1 MKSFLSIF
9 FLCVSYTYC
18 IGQTKNSNNMTY
30 YKNNE
35 PRDYSKMIYSLSVN
49 SMDCEFVVKV
59 DDVLAFKQEQGSGGS
74 TTFKLNQFILNNGE
88 HTVEVEMYPLHG
100 KHVLGDAEVILTFHR
115 YPKND
120 MANSYDSF
128 KTVKSYILNEA
139 GEVINDISNMK
150 RYSFSATFQ
159 ATGLPIWNMG
169 WKNSVTLQ
177 KENQAKL
184 HKELYNEYRK
194 IHAILKNK
202 DLDAF
207 LELTRPREELIDF
220 TNCFRDIDRKARLNG
235 INNMINAKGAI
246 LSELPEIHETHML
259 FEANGKLV
267 TLLDNNNRAIIQFVS
282 EQNNSMR
289 NQILFK
295 FYRKDNNSMLEVIN

>member
-1 MKSFLSIF
+1 
-9 FLCVSYTYC
+9 
-18 IGQTKNSNNMTY
+18 
-30 YKNNE
+30 
-35 PRDYSKMIYSLSVN
+35 
-49 SMDCEFVVKV
+49 
-59 DDVLAFKQEQGSGGS
+59 
-74 TTFKLNQFILNNGE
+74 
-88 HTVEVEMYPLHG
+88 MYPLHG

-159 ATGLPIWNMG
+159 ATGLPIGNMG

-220 TNCFRDIDRKARLNG
+220 TNCFRD
-235 INNMINAKGAI
+235 
-246 LSELPEIHETHML
+246 
-259 FEANGKLV
+259 
-267 TLLDNNNRAIIQFVS
+267 NNNRAIIQFVS

>member
-1 MKSFLSIF
+1 
-9 FLCVSYTYC
+9 
-18 IGQTKNSNNMTY
+18 
-30 YKNNE
+30 
-35 PRDYSKMIYSLSVN
+35 
-49 SMDCEFVVKV
+49 
-59 DDVLAFKQEQGSGGS
+59 
-74 TTFKLNQFILNNGE
+74 
-88 HTVEVEMYPLHG
+88 
-100 KHVLGDAEVILTFHR
+100 
-115 YPKND
+115 
-120 MANSYDSF
+120 
-128 KTVKSYILNEA
+128 
-139 GEVINDISNMK
+139 
-150 RYSFSATFQ
+150 
-159 ATGLPIWNMG
+159 MG

-177 KENQAKL
+177 KEDQAKL

-259 FEANGKLV
+259 FAANGKLV
-267 TLLDNNNRAIIQFVS
+267 TLLDNNNRTIIQFVS

>member
-1 MKSFLSIF
+1 
-9 FLCVSYTYC
+9 
-18 IGQTKNSNNMTY
+18 
-30 YKNNE
+30 
-35 PRDYSKMIYSLSVN
+35 
-49 SMDCEFVVKV
+49 
-59 DDVLAFKQEQGSGGS
+59 
-74 TTFKLNQFILNNGE
+74 
-88 HTVEVEMYPLHG
+88 
-100 KHVLGDAEVILTFHR
+100 
-115 YPKND
+115 

-128 KTVKSYILNEA
+128 KTVKSYILDEA
-139 GEVINDISNMK
+139 GEVVNDISNMK
-150 RYSFSATFQ
+150 KYSFSTTFQ
-159 ATGLPIWNMG
+159 ATGLPIGNMG

-177 KENQAKL
+177 KEDQAKL